1 MMLFK
6 QQQSILTFDSDIAI
20 IESVSETN
28 VNLNVKLN
36 CTNSNANIV
45 VVLSPYGQA
54 TPTTV
59 HGVDNVNQLFVS
71 PLVQFYNAIAFPVS
85 TLNTNQII
93 NEIDTKI
100 SGSIYNFIM
109 QGADDVRLIA
119 SKCVNAIGDNLL
131 SAVQK
136 TKINSHTHEATF
148 SIPISLLYTAIKIS
162 AYASV
167 DNETIATISSE
178 INLLDRIVELQQKLN
193 NPIIKVR
200 KTNDSFFVLTNA
212 TQTNPVNIYT
222 KQVGSNLNSDY
233 DTLTIDSS
241 EQELNFIKSKFNA
254 MILIASTTDRKLEK
268 SSGVRVNLPSIRP
281 LNLNANVFIM
291 PNDSGVEINLKNII
305 NTELV
310 TIRKKHNNITSII
323 GPELVNNRENISI
336 LDAPS
341 IGETIYEITL
351 QSGSNTNVI
360 PQQNIVIDGNNFTP
374 SAQVTNIKTTADNSG
389 FITQFDLNSPI
400 QFGDATIA
408 RNLINSNASAN
419 LFSNELLAQRD
430 LYDFIP
436 VFGISR
442 INKDTGDIVD
452 VGAFQSGTFVDTVID
467 ASIKNIRYV
476 VNMSL
481 RDPRSLLTVAKTV
494 VSGSQPYTYD
504 ASIFKHPFALNN
516 GTLVNA
522 TSKNLRHPTADSLI
536 GSSIKSTIVDVS
548 FEQSNA
554 GIITV
559 SANRLTKKTV
569 LIKIDD
575 NLFYTRDGYV
585 VIACY
590 DNKKFELVG
599 FVNSFDTSTHK
610 IYHEVNSTNTSIIYG
625 IAVINKNFNIDDY
638 IVGPI
643 VTIT

>member
-536 GSSIKSTIVDVS
+536 GSSIKLTIVDVS

>member
-6 QQQSILTFDSDIAI
+6 QQQSILTFDPDIAI
-20 IESVSETN
+20 IDSISESN
-28 VNLNVKLN
+28 INLSVKLN
-36 CTNSNANIV
+36 CTDLSANIV
-45 VVLSPYGQA
+45 VVLSPYGQS

-71 PLVQFYNAIAFPVS
+71 PLVQFYNAIAFPIS
-85 TLNTNQII
+85 TLNKNEIM

-109 QGADDVRLIA
+109 QGANDVNLVA
-119 SKCVNAIGDNLL
+119 AKCVNAIGDNLL

-136 TKINSHTHEATF
+136 TKINYHTHEATF
-148 SIPISLLYTAIKIS
+148 SIPVTLLYTAIKIS

-167 DNETIATISSE
+167 NNETVATISSE
-178 INLLDRIVELQQKLN
+178 INLLDRIIELQQKLN

-222 KQVGSNLNSDY
+222 KQIGSNLNSDY

-254 MILIASTTDRKLEK
+254 MVLIATTTDRKLEK
-268 SSGVRVNLPSIRP
+268 SSGVRITLPSIRP

-291 PNDSGVEINLKNII
+291 KNDSGIEINLKNII

-310 TIRKKHNNITSII
+310 TIRKKHNNIISII

-336 LDAPS
+336 LDTPN

-374 SAQVTNIKTTADNSG
+374 SAQVTNIKTTANNSG

-408 RNLINSNASAN
+408 RNLINANASAN

-436 VFGISR
+436 VFGITR
-442 INKDTGDIVD
+442 INKDTGVIVD
-452 VGAFQSGTFVDTVID
+452 VGAFQSGTFIDTVID
-467 ASIKNIRYV
+467 TSIKNIRYV
-476 VNMSL
+476 INMSL

-522 TSKNLRHPTADSLI
+522 ASKNLRHPTADSII
-536 GSSIKSTIVDVS
+536 GSSIKSSIVDVS

-610 IYHEVNSTNTSIIYG
+610 IYHDINSTNTNIIYG

-638 IVGPI
+638 IVGPT